1 MTLDLSIQQLPG
13 EQKPTPIRADR
24 HVDACLFCVSAT
36 THHFR
41 GLAYKGTG
49 VTTKVCAWVSA
60 TGFCGTAVQHT
71 CHKVPR
77 LLWVATLTA
86 QAMQR

>member
-24 HVDACLFCVSAT
+24 HVDACLFCISAST
-36 THHFR
+36 SFQR
-41 GLAYKGTG
+41 ASIQRYRSDNKG
-49 VTTKVCAWVSA
+49 VRVVSA

-71 CHKVPR
+71 CHKVSR

>member
-1 MTLDLSIQQLPG
+1 MALSIQQLRG
-13 EQKPTPIRADR
+13 EQKPTPFAPTGTWT
-24 HVDACLFCVSAT
+24 HAYFAFQLA
-36 THHFR
+36 HHFR
-41 GLAYKGTG
+41 GLAYKGTR
-49 VTTKVCAWVSA
+49 VTANVCAWVSA

-77 LLWVATLTA
+77 LLWVATLAA